1 MLSLF
6 IGSDPGAIRGQTLE
20 RSPGLDSSSGS
31 SSMIEAEEQAEVI
44 IAPANGFLND
54 VMIEQTTMEAIRLP
68 SLKSTS

>member
-1 MLSLF
+1 M
-6 IGSDPGAIRGQTLE
+6 E

-31 SSMIEAEEQAEVI
+31 SSMMGPEEQAEVI